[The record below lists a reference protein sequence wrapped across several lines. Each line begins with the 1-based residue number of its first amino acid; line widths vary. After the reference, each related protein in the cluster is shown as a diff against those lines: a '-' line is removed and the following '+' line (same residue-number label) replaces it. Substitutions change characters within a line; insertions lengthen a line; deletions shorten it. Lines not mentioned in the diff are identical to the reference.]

1 MREGRKALV
10 AERREEEIM
19 GRMRKWSRVL
29 LLALSFVLWASL
41 SMGQEPTYVGTKKCK
56 VCHGKQFK
64 SWEQTKMAKAFD
76 LLKPEEQ
83 KKPDCQSCHTTG
95 LGKEGGFKNLE
106 ETPAMV
112 GVQCEACHGPGSI
125 YFRVMKDKEKRT
137 AGGLLEQ
144 TAAVC
149 EVCHNK
155 KSPTYKEPFKFDKNA
170 GIHEHFK

>member
-1 MREGRKALV
+1 MVRT
-10 AERREEEIM
+10 
-19 GRMRKWSRVL
+19 RKWSRVF

-41 SMGQEPTYVGTKKCK
+41 SMGQDATYVGTKKCK

-83 KKPDCQSCHTTG
+83 KKAECSSCHTTG

-144 TAAVC
+144 TEAVC
-149 EVCHNK
+149 KVCHNE
-155 KSPTYKEPFKFDKNA
+155 KSPTYKQPLKFDKNV

>member
-1 MREGRKALV
+1 ML
-10 AERREEEIM
+10 AERREEGIM
-19 GRMRKWSRVL
+19 VRTRKWSRVF

-41 SMGQEPTYVGTKKCK
+41 SMGQDATYVGTKKCK

-76 LLKPEEQ
+76 LLKAGEQ
-83 KKPDCQSCHTTG
+83 SKAECLSCHTTG

-144 TAAVC
+144 TEAVC
-149 EVCHNK
+149 KVCHNE
-155 KSPTYKEPFKFDKNA
+155 KSPTYKPLKFDKNA